1 MHKAGF
7 EVKEIVG
14 AYKEALMTLG
24 INVERVILYG
34 SYAKGNQREDSD
46 IDLIIISEDFQKMN
60 LRERLEIL
68 GIAAVRIME
77 PVEAKGYTSEEI
89 QLPQEA
95 SFLKEILAIGIG
107 V

>member
-1 MHKAGF
+1 MHKAGL
-7 EVKEIVG
+7 EVKEIIE
-14 AYKEALMTLG
+14 AYKEALRTLG

-34 SYAKGNQREDSD
+34 SYSKGNQREDSD

-77 PVEAKGYTSEEI
+77 PIEAKGYTPEEI
-89 QLPQEA
+89 QMAQEA
-95 SFLKEILAIGIG
+95 SCLKEVLEIG
-107 V
+107 VRI